1 VAKERLR
8 VMLKHSYGPEAG
20 IEEGGQPGLVAAAD

>member
-1 VAKERLR
+1 

-20 IEEGGQPGLVAAAD
+20 IEEGSSQPGLVAAAD